1 LLNIPSKRTIYPNL
15 ARFRTGKRKKQ
26 RVKMVV
32 PVRIRLV
39 GASHQNISQVAHTLD
54 ATETGVKL
62 GGLQGDLRAG
72 DVIEIQYR
80 RERAMFRVVWIQS
93 IEKSSEK
100 HIGAEC
106 IEADKNI
113 WGTEFPQHADEY
125 EEKEP
130 E

>member
-1 LLNIPSKRTIYPNL
+1 
-15 ARFRTGKRKKQ
+15 
-26 RVKMVV
+26 MVV

-113 WGTEFPQHADEY
+113 WGTEFPHHPDEY